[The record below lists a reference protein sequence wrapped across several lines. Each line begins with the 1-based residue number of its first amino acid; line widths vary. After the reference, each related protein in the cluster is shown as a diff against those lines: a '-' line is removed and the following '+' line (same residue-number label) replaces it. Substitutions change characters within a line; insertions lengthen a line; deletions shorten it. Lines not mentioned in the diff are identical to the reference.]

1 MHIFDEIHIEGYGHA
16 IEELDV
22 EIPIILNKLELDD
35 LLIITADHGN
45 DPTFEGND
53 HTREN
58 VPVIM
63 YSRSFKHPRRLDA
76 FDTFANIGST
86 IADNFNIDKPS
97 IGTSILNELE

>member
-1 MHIFDEIHIEGYGHA
+1 
-16 IEELDV
+16 
-22 EIPIILNKLELDD
+22 
-35 LLIITADHGN
+35 
-45 DPTFEGND
+45 
-53 HTREN
+53 
-58 VPVIM
+58 M